1 MGLGAA
7 PLKDTIERFIASCQ
21 RPFLCEPGED
31 SLAITGDNVVVE
43 ARNGAVSLQ
52 AWDERRNLVRRVVGI
67 QSEQRGR
74 LTLHI
79 ERFGK
84 RPGTLSLVD
93 LSRPRNQSLTV
104 RGTRQDFREDFR
116 RFLRRQFPDSK
127 IADISTEANLEDSL
141 SPIYPRALLKRGASA
156 WAAIG
161 ASADDAHADGILS
174 FGLIWLDYL
183 RRRDPDLVVHGLVLY
198 LPAGQ
203 EKTTCLRLPY
213 LDPEVARHS
222 VFTYSGDGAEFPV
235 DLRDYGNLD
244 TRLEPCRR
252 RLPSSVDETIARWA
266 RVAGVERIER
276 HDGEISL
283 RVRGIEFA
291 RTSGEQLLAGIE
303 TKRVTGASNA
313 TEVEN
318 LARELGRLR
327 SPDAS
332 DRLNPL
338 YLRNRELWLESQVRA
353 EIEQID
359 ASLRRDPI
367 YGQVP
372 AFAAADRGVIDLL
385 GVDVNGRLAI
395 IELKASED
403 IHLPFQALDYW
414 MRVKWHLDRGEF
426 TKNGYFPGM
435 ELRPDAPRMLLI
447 SPSLDVHPTNERILR
462 CFSPSIPIEHIGVGI
477 EWQKKLK
484 VMFRVNGQCQ

>member
-1 MGLGAA
+1 MGLCAG
-7 PLKDTIERFIASCQ
+7 PLKDTIERFLASCK
-21 RPFLCEPGED
+21 RPSLCEPGED
-31 SLAITGDNVVVE
+31 SVAITGNNVVLE
-43 ARNGAVSLQ
+43 TRNGAVNLQ

-67 QSEQRGR
+67 QSEQPGR
-74 LTLHI
+74 LTLRI

-93 LSRPRNQSLTV
+93 LDRPRNQSLTL

-127 IADISTEANLEDSL
+127 IAEISTEASLEDSL
-141 SPIYPRALLKRGASA
+141 SPIYPRALLKRGSSA
-156 WAAIG
+156 WAAMG
-161 ASADDAHADGILS
+161 ASADGAHADGILS
-174 FGLIWLDYL
+174 FALIWLDYI
-183 RRRDPDLVVHGLVLY
+183 RRRDPDLVVQGLLLY

-203 EKTTCLRLPY
+203 EKTSCLRLLH
-213 LDPEVARHS
+213 LDPRIARHS
-222 VFTYSGDGAEFPV
+222 VFIYGDDGAEFPV

-252 RLPSSVDETIARWA
+252 RLPSNLDERIACWERVD
-266 RVAGVERIER
+266 GVERIER

-291 RTSGEQLLAGIE
+291 RTSGSQLLAGIE
-303 TKRVTGASNA
+303 TKRVTHASNA
-313 TEVEN
+313 AEVEN
-318 LARELGRLR
+318 LARELARLR
-327 SPDAS
+327 APDAS

-353 EIEQID
+353 QIEEID

-426 TKNGYFPGM
+426 TKNGYFPGI
-435 ELRPDAPRMLLI
+435 ELRSDAPRMLLI
-447 SPSLDVHPTNERILR
+447 SPSLDVHLTNERILR

-484 VMFRVNGQCQ
+484 VMFRVNRQCQ